1 MTAGPPGEQ
10 RGRRPTLRSL
20 ASLLAG
26 RTAFRLALLGANAA
40 LLASWGEAGYEP
52 YAAAMGTAQVL
63 TTLTALGIEK
73 SALKLVPRATRTGP
87 QLITVL
93 LLSALLLTGAAVV
106 WLGCAALF
114 ARSGD
119 AVVLGLLAGL
129 YAALLGLNTVLVGLC
144 RALDRNRA
152 DVLNFAALSL
162 VIAVGAGGVALLGW
176 GPVAFTGWILGG
188 TALLNLAHLPALY
201 RATGR
206 PVRGGVVRP
215 VVTTSA
221 LMACG
226 DIAAAGTVSLLFMM
240 LGASRHHEQTGHLYL
255 MILASSVLLNG
266 FGYLLRLFQPH
277 VSLTLRSV
285 DPASLDR
292 RVVRRLL
299 PVAAAGAAWSAGSLW
314 LAWWAER
321 TALVPPPVVVLL
333 LYVLCVPLFFT
344 VGSLNYLLENATPHT
359 LRATALSALGGL
371 LCAVLLGLV
380 LVPALG
386 ALGAVAALASGEVAH
401 AVLARLLLGSPLSA
415 RPPRGSRPFHRRRE
429 PPAHAPRA
437 SAAPAVP
444 TANPTVPTDLGA
456 PR

>member
-144 RALDRNRA
+144 RA
-152 DVLNFAALSL
+152 
-162 VIAVGAGGVALLGW
+162 W
-176 GPVAFTGWILGG
+176 
-188 TALLNLAHLPALY
+188 TA
-201 RATGR
+201 T
-206 PVRGGVVRP
+206 VR
-215 VVTTSA
+215 TS
-221 LMACG
+221 
-226 DIAAAGTVSLLFMM
+226 
-240 LGASRHHEQTGHLYL
+240 
-255 MILASSVLLNG
+255 
-266 FGYLLRLFQPH
+266 
-277 VSLTLRSV
+277 
-285 DPASLDR
+285 
-292 RVVRRLL
+292 
-299 PVAAAGAAWSAGSLW
+299 
-314 LAWWAER
+314 
-321 TALVPPPVVVLL
+321 
-333 LYVLCVPLFFT
+333 
-344 VGSLNYLLENATPHT
+344 
-359 LRATALSALGGL
+359 
-371 LCAVLLGLV
+371 
-380 LVPALG
+380 
-386 ALGAVAALASGEVAH
+386 
-401 AVLARLLLGSPLSA
+401 
-415 RPPRGSRPFHRRRE
+415 
-429 PPAHAPRA
+429 
-437 SAAPAVP
+437 
-444 TANPTVPTDLGA
+444 
-456 PR
+456 

>member
-10 RGRRPTLRSL
+10 RGRRPTPRSL
-20 ASLLAG
+20 APLLAG

-40 LLASWGEAGYEP
+40 LLASWGETGYEP

-93 LLSALLLTGAAVV
+93 LLCALLLTGAAVV
-106 WLGCAALF
+106 WLGCAALL

-162 VIAVGAGGVALLGW
+162 VIVVGAGGVALLGW
-176 GPVAFTGWILGG
+176 GPVAFTGWILVG
-188 TALLNLAHLPALY
+188 TALLDLAHLPALY

-226 DIAAAGTVSLLFMM
+226 DIAAAGTVSLLFLM

-266 FGYLLRLFQPH
+266 FAYLLRLFQPH

-299 PVAAAGAAWSAGSLW
+299 PVAAVGTVWSAGSLG
-314 LAWWAER
+314 LAWWAEHS
-321 TALVPPPVVVLL
+321 ALVPAPVVVLL

-371 LCAVLLGLV
+371 LGAVALGLV

-401 AVLARLLLGSPLSA
+401 AVLARLLLGKPPSA
-415 RPPRGSRPFHRRRE
+415 RPVPGGRPLRRRAE
-429 PPAHAPRA
+429 PCPRDPRTPA
-437 SAAPAVP
+437 STP
-444 TANPTVPTDLGA
+444 TAHPTVPTDLGV